1 MVCVGQIVFRE
12 YWLRMTSKHPQ
23 LPQDLEADILA
34 LIHDLADASR
44 VIAHDLFRT
53 DRLETEDKE
62 DESPVT
68 IADKRI
74 ETAWREQ
81 ISAKFPDHGI
91 LGEEFDEKIG
101 DARVRWVLDPI
112 DGTRQFVYGMP
123 LFGSLIG
130 VMVDDDPLIGC
141 IDIPMTGER
150 WIGTPSTAS
159 TMNGSTNQTA
169 STDTLANARMMA
181 TAPAMFVGDTREPF
195 SRLTNMCKDVRFG
208 TDCYA
213 YGLLALGHCDLVAEA
228 SMKPMDIMALV
239 PIVHQAGGVV
249 TDWQGAPCTID
260 GDGTI
265 LASANPMLHAR
276 ALAALRPSIQQK

>member
-1 MVCVGQIVFRE
+1 
-12 YWLRMTSKHPQ
+12 MTSKHPQ
-23 LPQDLEADILA
+23 LPNDLEADILA
-34 LIHDLADASR
+34 LVHDLADAAR
-44 VIAHDLFRT
+44 VIAHDLFRS

-68 IADKRI
+68 IADKQI

-81 ISAKFPDHGI
+81 ISATFPDHGI

-101 DARVRWVLDPI
+101 DARVQWVLDPI
-112 DGTRQFVYGMP
+112 DGTRQFIYGMP

-150 WIGTPSTAS
+150 WIAAPSTAS
-159 TMNGSTNQTA
+159 TMNGSTARTA
-169 STDTLANARMMA
+169 STDVLANARMMA
-181 TAPAMFVGDTREPF
+181 TAPAMFVDDTREPF

-239 PIVHQAGGVV
+239 PIVEQAGGVV
-249 TDWQGAPCTID
+249 TDWKGTPAP
-260 GDGTI
+260 
-265 LASANPMLHAR
+265 LMAMVRSW
-276 ALAALRPSIQQK
+276 RPPTQCSTPAPWPLFAHPFNKNNSKSRVKRPA